1 VETKICWVCHNTK
14 PLRRFKYQHRNIY
27 SKTCAACLRLSKKF
41 PVGVLHPR
49 HAVNYFELGII
60 ELYNKGFSSIE
71 ILQKLNL
78 PVSVRSIQRFLKKQG
93 VPIRTRSDAFML
105 AIKKGRM
112 DYENLRK
119 DKRAGESRKGIG
131 DKLRYQIME
140 RDNFRCVFCGQ
151 GAKDG
156 VALQI
161 DHIIRPENGGDNS
174 EKNLRLLCMSCN
186 KGRYLYEKK
195 KNL

>member
-1 VETKICWVCHNTK
+1 
-14 PLRRFKYQHRNIY
+14 
-27 SKTCAACLRLSKKF
+27 
-41 PVGVLHPR
+41 
-49 HAVNYFELGII
+49 
-60 ELYNKGFSSIE
+60 LYNKGFSSIE

-195 KNL
+195 NNL